1 MQNPRFRKGFR
12 HNGYT
17 KTAIS
22 TLILAAPVIHED
34 CTLSSLERLSLE
46 CELHPLTAT
55 LLEARIKIQRCLLTL
70 LLPAEPSTIRDAGST
85 IRDVGSTI
93 RDAGSTI
100 RDANARSV
108 LALTKIWRSL
118 LARQLIVG

>member
-1 MQNPRFRKGFR
+1 MIPSARRKFDAESNVLQGFSSQRVHQNGHINSHSGR
-12 HNGYT
+12 
-17 KTAIS
+17 TAND
-22 TLILAAPVIHED
+22 LIPG
-34 CTLSSLERLSLE
+34 
-46 CELHPLTAT
+46 
-55 LLEARIKIQRCLLTL
+55 
-70 LLPAEPSTIRDAGST
+70 EPSTIRDAGST